1 MPFQV
6 KFSTCKRNV
15 ELSPFLFPSYHQLSV
30 FSVKSGF
37 VFCDSEDSATKASRL
52 LPRQGCA
59 RCSVSLLGLWLREI
73 WAEFAAFFLLVSY
86 WMPMCQCCSVGSAV
100 EEWWL
105 WHCVLRVELN
115 AVLLPSGQVV
125 RLQVLWHGQQVG
137 HLNGRVFLFGLLSE
151 SSSGCSM
158 WA

>member
-1 MPFQV
+1 
-6 KFSTCKRNV
+6 
-15 ELSPFLFPSYHQLSV
+15 
-30 FSVKSGF
+30 
-37 VFCDSEDSATKASRL
+37 
-52 LPRQGCA
+52 
-59 RCSVSLLGLWLREI
+59 
-73 WAEFAAFFLLVSY
+73 
-86 WMPMCQCCSVGSAV
+86 MCQCCSVGSAV

-137 HLNGRVFLFGLLSE
+137 HLKGRVFLFGLLSE